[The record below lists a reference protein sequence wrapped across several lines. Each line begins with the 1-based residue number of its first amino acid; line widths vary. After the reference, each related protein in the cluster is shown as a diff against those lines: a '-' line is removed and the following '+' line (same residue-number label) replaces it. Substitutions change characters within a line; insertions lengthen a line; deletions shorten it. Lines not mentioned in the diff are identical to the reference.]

1 MNSEQTLKHHPIIY
15 LHIIFTA
22 FLVLQSSKTMAN
34 ASVGCELQ
42 AQQTE
47 TWSGVIIINETKT
60 IRIGEYVLIE
70 PGTVV
75 KLCENTS
82 INVRGTLIAEGGE
95 DNMIIFTH
103 NNSNEHW
110 GNINFEYPST
120 GSILKYC
127 VVEHGNGICCK
138 RSSPIISYCII
149 SKNRDG
155 IHIYDSSS
163 LITHNTLSYNYNSG
177 ILCRASS
184 AIISYNNIFE
194 NNGNGI
200 TYVLRIPSKDSP
212 KINYNNIYNNSG
224 YGVNADG
231 STLVLRK
238 VNATHNWWGSID
250 GPSGVAGGSGDE
262 VSKHVD
268 YSEWETEEI
277 GKNKDM
283 DTCYENITIV
293 SESGSNNESFKADD
307 FNNTSMPNN
316 KNVQLHPDDFQE
328 EKRFIPSF
336 EAIYLLATIGI
347 FSLCLRKW
355 GIYSHQIIYDD
366 KRSVIT

>member
-1 MNSEQTLKHHPIIY
+1 MTEHTLKHHPIMY
-15 LHIIFTA
+15 LLIISTA

-42 AQQTE
+42 AHSTE
-47 TWSGVIIINETKT
+47 TWSGIIIINETKT
-60 IRIGEYVLIE
+60 VHVWESVLIE

-82 INVRGTLIAEGGE
+82 INVRGRLIAEGEE

-110 GNINFEYPST
+110 GNINFEYPNT

-127 VVEHGNGICCK
+127 SVEYGDGIRCK
-138 RSSPIISYCII
+138 DSSPIISYCII

-155 IHIYDSSS
+155 ISLYESSS

-177 ILCRASS
+177 ILCRASP

-200 TYVLRIPSKDSP
+200 TCIFRIPSKDLP

-224 YGVNADG
+224 YGINADD

-250 GPSGVAGGSGDE
+250 GPSGIASGSGDE

-268 YSEWETEEI
+268 YSEWETKEI
-277 GKNKDM
+277 GKD
-283 DTCYENITIV
+283 DTDTACKNITIV
-293 SESGSNNESFKADD
+293 SESEDSNESCKADD
-307 FNNTSMPNN
+307 FNNTSIPNN
-316 KNVQLHPDDFQE
+316 KNDQVYLNNFQE
-328 EKRFIPSF
+328 EKKVIPSS
-336 EAIYLLATIGI
+336 EAVYLLATLVI
-347 FSLCLRKW
+347 FSFYLKRWK
-355 GIYSHQIIYDD
+355 IYGHQSIYDD
-366 KRSVIT
+366 KRSVRT

>member
-1 MNSEQTLKHHPIIY
+1 MTEQTIKHHPMMYLLIIS
-15 LHIIFTA
+15 TA

-34 ASVGCELQ
+34 TSVGCGLQ
-42 AQQTE
+42 TQPTE
-47 TWSGVIIINETKT
+47 TWSGIIIINETKT
-60 IRIGEYVLIE
+60 IRIGESVLIE

-82 INVRGTLIAEGGE
+82 INVRGTLIAEGEE

-110 GNINFEYPST
+110 GNINFEHTST

-127 VVEHGNGICCK
+127 TVKHGNGICCK

-155 IHIYDSSS
+155 IYIYDSSS

-194 NNGNGI
+194 NSGNGI
-200 TYVLRIPSKDSP
+200 TYILRRPSKDLP
-212 KINYNNIYNNSG
+212 KMNYNNIHNNSG
-224 YGVNADG
+224 YGINADG

-268 YSEWETEEI
+268 YNEWEIEEI

-283 DTCYENITIV
+283 DPCHENITIV

-307 FNNTSMPNN
+307 FNNTSTPNN
-316 KNVQLHPDDFQE
+316 KNDQLYPDDFQE
-328 EKRFIPSF
+328 EKSFIPGF
-336 EAIYLLATIGI
+336 EALYLLVTIGI
-347 FSLCLRKW
+347 FSVCLRKW
-355 GIYSHQIIYDD
+355 KIYSHQITYDD
-366 KRSVIT
+366 KRRVIT